1 LVWQGSY
8 FADDAGKID
17 QYCVRDEQYVRGNDL
32 HTRLYPS
39 QAGSQ
44 RHPGNVFYGL
54 VCRVA
59 LGHTVHYKDKNE
71 GCFAPRSNRRE
82 VRQLRSLACLL
93 LSAAPA
99 SCCGVCRCPLK

>member
-1 LVWQGSY
+1 MAWQGSY

-39 QAGSQ
+39 QAGGQ
-44 RHPGNVFYGL
+44 RHPGKVFYGL
-54 VCRVA
+54 ICRVA
-59 LGHTVHYKDKNE
+59 LGHTVQYKASDKK
-71 GCFAPRSNRRE
+71 GCFTTKDNQRE

-93 LSAAPA
+93 LP
-99 SCCGVCRCPLK
+99 CCGVCRCPIK